1 MTGSLH
7 AKAEVLREIL
17 QGFPAM
23 VIGYSGGVDSA
34 VLCAAALRAVGPE
47 RMLACL
53 AVGPSLPQRERIEAE
68 ALAAMA
74 GFPLLSYEAT
84 EIENPA
90 YRENGPDRCYHC
102 KTDLFVHLQRI
113 AEEKGFSH
121 ILYGANVD
129 DLSDFRPGHRAAREF
144 ATAAPLAE
152 AGVHKTEIRE
162 LAKLWNL
169 PCHDKPASPCL
180 SSRIPYRQE
189 VTVEKLVRI
198 ERGEDLLFSLGFR
211 EFRLRSDDGE
221 ARIEVPLQEVVR
233 FEEPGLMDKVSHQ
246 LQALGFKQVSVDPN
260 GLRSGNL
267 NTVLS
272 ENERQMAT
280 QV

>member
-1 MTGSLH
+1 MSASLQ
-7 AKAEVLREIL
+7 AKAEALREIL
-17 QGFPAM
+17 QSFPAM

-53 AVGPSLPQRERIEAE
+53 AVGPSLPQRERVEAE
-68 ALAAMA
+68 ALAATVR
-74 GFPLLSYEAT
+74 FPLLAYQAT
-84 EIENPA
+84 EIDNPL

-102 KTDLFVHLQRI
+102 KTDLFVHLGGI
-113 AEEKGFSH
+113 AKEKGFSH
-121 ILYGANVD
+121 VLYGANAD
-129 DLSDFRPGHRAAREF
+129 DLSDFRPGHRAAKEF

-152 AGVHKTEIRE
+152 AGLHKAEIRE

-189 VTVEKLVRI
+189 VTAEKLARV
-198 ERGEDLLFSLGFR
+198 ERGEDMLFSLGFR

-221 ARIEVPLQEVVR
+221 ARIEVPLSDISR
-233 FEEPGLMDKVSHQ
+233 FEDPDFMRSVSGE
-246 LQALGFKQVSVDPN
+246 LLALGFDRVALDLK

-267 NTVLS
+267 NHAL
-272 ENERQMAT
+272 
-280 QV
+280 